1 MENVFIPPILT
12 YLVLILTI
20 SELIISYYSGKY
32 ELFNQFQTFEVTV
45 WYLGKRNKNYN
56 KSLDYNILLQGQLVG
71 KTQLTFSDLCP
82 QSELESKGCDII
94 IFMLTIFVN
103 LLTEF

>member
-20 SELIISYYSGKY
+20 SELIISYYSWKY

-56 KSLDYNILLQGQLVG
+56 KSLDYNILLQGQLVREN
-71 KTQLTFSDLCP
+71 TA
-82 QSELESKGCDII
+82 DI
-94 IFMLTIFVN
+94 F
-103 LLTEF
+103 

>member
-1 MENVFIPPILT
+1 MENIFIPSILT

-32 ELFNQFQTFEVTV
+32 ELFNQSQTFEVTV

-56 KSLDYNILLQGQLVG
+56 KSLDYNILLQGQLLREN
-71 KTQLTFSDLCP
+71 TA
-82 QSELESKGCDII
+82 DI
-94 IFMLTIFVN
+94 F
-103 LLTEF
+103 

>member
-1 MENVFIPPILT
+1 MENVFIPSILT

-45 WYLGKRNKNYN
+45 WYLGKRNKNYTKN
-56 KSLDYNILLQGQLVG
+56 LDYNILLQGQLLREG
-71 KTQLTFSDLCP
+71 TA
-82 QSELESKGCDII
+82 DI
-94 IFMLTIFVN
+94 F
-103 LLTEF
+103 